1 MNSGCTCTEKEI
13 TVGSNAAIQL
23 RMPMMLVVTN
33 AFLASRTLSSE
44 IKTKTAKT
52 TRETW
57 KMSCNAVHAIT
68 VRLFREGRQIVC
80 A

>member
-1 MNSGCTCTEKEI
+1 MYLHREGDNSRQQRRHPVEDADD
-13 TVGSNAAIQL
+13 VGGDERL
-23 RMPMMLVVTN
+23 
-33 AFLASRTLSSE
+33 LASRTLSSE

-52 TRETW
+52 ARETW

-68 VRLFREGRQIVC
+68 VRFLREGRQIVC